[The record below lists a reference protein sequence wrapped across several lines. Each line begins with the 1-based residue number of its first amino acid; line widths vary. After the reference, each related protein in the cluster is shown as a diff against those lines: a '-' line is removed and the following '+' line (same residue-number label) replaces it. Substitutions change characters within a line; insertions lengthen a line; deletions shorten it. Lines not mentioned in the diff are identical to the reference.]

1 MGNCRSLVSMVLS
14 GQRLL
19 LLLLLSGTLLVDHYV
34 SVWRAAWLLL
44 RLLHSMG
51 LVIYLHRRGWPLI
64 SIVGGLRVGSP
75 RNVCRVDIIILG
87 KLLPLRWV
95 VLHWRIHV
103 NGGVSVGLTARRHR
117 VGVRLVTLLIRLS
130 RGLVHLI
137 HLLLWRAWSSPAPHL
152 IRGHL
157 LGLWHCW
164 VRLALLASILRF
176 HILTRMMS
184 HLLLHVSH
192 LPLGWRS
199 QWSSVWFAR
208 VNGGAIFLVSLWFAV
223 MIVRGTT
230 TRNLPIHL
238 SLKMTILSLVTLYA
252 PRYWHVVLLWSTI
265 AYWQILVSSWTFLSV
280 HTDFL
285 LSLLE
290 NISL

>member
-1 MGNCRSLVSMVLS
+1 MVLS
-14 GQRLL
+14 RQRLL
-19 LLLLLSGTLLVDHYV
+19 LLLLLSRALWVDHYV
-34 SVWRAAWLLL
+34 SVWRATWLLL
-44 RLLHSMG
+44 LLLLLLHSMT
-51 LVIYLHRRGWPLI
+51 LVIHLHWRGWPLI
-64 SIVGGLRVGSP
+64 SIVGRLRVGSS
-75 RNVCRVDIIILG
+75 RNVCRVDIIILR
-87 KLLPLRWV
+87 KLLPLSLV

-103 NGGVSVGLTARRHR
+103 HGGVSVGLAARRHR
-117 VGVRLVTLLIRLS
+117 VGVRLVTLLIWLS
-130 RGLVHLI
+130 RRLVHLI

-164 VRLALLASILRF
+164 VRLALLASILRL

-192 LPLGWRS
+192 LPLGRRS
-199 QWSSVWFAR
+199 QRRSVWFAR
-208 VNGGAIFLVSLWFAV
+208 VNGSAIFLVSLWFAV

-230 TRNLPIHL
+230 TRDLPIHL
-238 SLKMTILSLVTLYA
+238 TLEMTILSLVTLYA
-252 PRYWHVVLLWSTI
+252 PRYWHVVLLWSII
-265 AYWQILVSSWTFLSV
+265 AYWQILASSWTFLSV